1 MSRSRRQ
8 WSWAFASSMPPR
20 NVRLGE
26 IIRGLMLIH
35 EVLEAE
41 EMAGRVEFL

>member
-1 MSRSRRQ
+1 MGIRVVYATQER
-8 WSWAFASSMPPR
+8 P
-20 NVRLGE
+20 VVE

-41 EMAGRVEFL
+41 ELAGRVEFL